1 MTWKLPK
8 DDGGSP
14 ILHYVVE
21 KMDLSR
27 GTWSDAGMSNTLNH
41 DVTRLTHKKEYL
53 FRVKAVNAIGES
65 EPLEISRSVVI
76 KNEFGGTNKMDF
88 LMIFSICAH
97 RLTNVNFFLDE
108 PSQPGKPLVLD
119 WDQNHVELEW
129 TPPKSDGGRP
139 LTGYVVQKKEKGSPY
154 WVNAVHVPPKQT
166 NVSPQLVALG

>member
-1 MTWKLPK
+1 MTKQSCHLTWKIPK

-27 GTWSDAGMSNTLNH
+27 GTWSDAGMSTTLNH

-76 KNEFGGTNKMDF
+76 KNEFGKPAVQDF
-88 LMIFSICAH
+88 PSIPGSIIP
-97 RLTNVNFFLDE
+97 LTNVD
-108 PSQPGKPLVLD
+108 
-119 WDQNHVELEW
+119 
-129 TPPKSDGGRP
+129 
-139 LTGYVVQKKEKGSPY
+139 
-154 WVNAVHVPPKQT
+154 VPVISQT
-166 NVSPQLVALG
+166 NRALRENLWLWIGIKSTSNWNGLRPNRMADGL